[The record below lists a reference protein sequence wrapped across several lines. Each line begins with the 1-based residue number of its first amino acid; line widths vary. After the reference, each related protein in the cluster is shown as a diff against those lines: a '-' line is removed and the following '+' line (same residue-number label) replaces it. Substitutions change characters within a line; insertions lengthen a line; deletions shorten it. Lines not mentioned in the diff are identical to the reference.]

1 MDILVVGSIALDT
14 VQTPYGS
21 VREAAGGSAL
31 YFSAAAS
38 FFNPVNVVA
47 VVGKDFNFKCI
58 DFFKKR
64 NINVDGIYVA
74 DGQTFR
80 WGGKYYSNF
89 NQRDTLYT
97 HLNVFENFKPI
108 IPSAY
113 RRSKYIF
120 LANID
125 PQLQLDVLQQVKEP
139 RLVVLDT
146 MNFWI
151 SGKREILLQ
160 VIKKS
165 HILIL
170 NDDEVRQLTGT
181 DQLIPAGRKILELG
195 PRYLVIKK
203 GEHGA
208 ILLGHHSYFT
218 APAYPVE
225 KVVDPTGAGDSFAG
239 GFVGY
244 LAKYRKMD
252 EVTLRKAVV
261 FGNTIA
267 SFNVEDFSFKRL
279 QNLSHSDLLS
289 RMKRFKTF
297 TTF

>member
-1 MDILVVGSIALDT
+1 
-14 VQTPYGS
+14 
-21 VREAAGGSAL
+21 
-31 YFSAAAS
+31 
-38 FFNPVNVVA
+38 VVA
-47 VVGKDFNFKCI
+47 VVGQDFDFKRI

-64 NINVDGIYVA
+64 KINTDGIYVA
-74 DGQTFR
+74 QGETFR

-108 IPSAY
+108 IPAAY

-125 PQLQLDVLQQVKEP
+125 PQLQLDVLRQIKEP

-151 SGKREILLQ
+151 SRKREILLQ

-165 HILIL
+165 DILIL
-170 NDDEVRQLTGT
+170 NDEEVRQLTNL

-208 ILLGHHSYFT
+208 ILLGPDSYFA

-225 KVVDPTGAGDSFAG
+225 RVVDPTGAGDSFAG

-244 LAKYRKMD
+244 LAKSRKMD
-252 EVTLRKAVV
+252 EVTLRKAVI
-261 FGNTIA
+261 FGSTVA

-279 QNLSHSDLLS
+279 QNLSHSELMS
-289 RMKRFKTF
+289 RIRRFKTI